1 MIVILSTMKKLIV
14 ILLIL
19 FNCSLWAQSIEE
31 AVQGYWLNEKGASI
45 VEVYVLDGELRGRIV
60 WLEDKLDAFG
70 QPKRDVMN
78 SDPKLRSRLLIGID
92 VFYDFEFKKDT
103 WKHGH
108 VYNYLNGH
116 QYNAKLR
123 IDEDGN
129 LIWTGYYGI
138 LVFLS
143 RTKKWTRVADLQ
155 KYGLE

>member
-1 MIVILSTMKKLIV
+1 MIILSKMKNTIVVLLMLIS
-14 ILLIL
+14 
-19 FNCSLWAQSIEE
+19 CSLWGQSNEE
-31 AVQGYWLNEKGASI
+31 DVQGYWLNEKGASI
-45 VEVYVLDGELRGRIV
+45 VEVYIIDNELRGRIV
-60 WLEDKLDAFG
+60 WLEEELNHLG
-70 QPKRDVMN
+70 QLKRDVMN
-78 SDPKLRSRLLIGID
+78 KDPMLRSRLLVGID
-92 VFYDFEFKKDT
+92 VFYDFELVKDT

-108 VYNYLNGH
+108 VYNYQNGH

-143 RTKKWTRVADLQ
+143 RTKKWTRVTDLQ